1 MEEVGK
7 SGSVLLPVAVGKAA
21 PVDRNLEARFEVLLD
36 RVRQNRSGEDLGPLR
51 RAFAFA
57 AEHHQQ
63 QTRESGEP
71 YLSHPLEV
79 ALILADLRL
88 DVTTLCAALLHDIVE
103 DTRMPISAIATR
115 VRSGCRASGGR
126 RDQDRPPGAGFARR
140 SGRSRASARCS
151 WPW

>member
-7 SGSVLLPVAVGKAA
+7 SDSALLPVAVSKVALTLTATWRPASRYCWTGS
-21 PVDRNLEARFEVLLD
+21 
-36 RVRQNRSGEDLGPLR
+36 VRIGSGEDLSPLR

-79 ALILADLRL
+79 AFILADLRL

-103 DTRMPISAIATR
+103 DTRMPISAIAAEFGPR
-115 VRSGCRASGGR
+115 CR
-126 RDQDRPPGAGFARR
+126 
-140 SGRSRASARCS
+140 RAWWKA
-151 WPW
+151 